1 MMENYL
7 VQPIDGGTQDK
18 KHRFFYYK
26 PKQFEEL
33 RRENPNI
40 RVIGNVRLSKKNH
53 AASTDSTT
61 VEIGSALYPILP
73 SVDKACKGYISVG
86 NDRYLRVERTVPVI
100 LLVSGLSALAA
111 AAVAAC
117 ICFSVFQAGPSEP
130 SLLPVASGVEWDGS
144 YPKSGETTSADTS
157 SIEIPGYANLV
168 ISEDNPI
175 VDFINPAGNTVYFRY
190 TLEKDGATV
199 YQTDLIQ
206 PNQFLAVDLYSLLEK
221 GTYTVRFK
229 IETFDVDTQVPCN
242 GAIQETTV
250 TVK

>member
-1 MMENYL
+1 MMENYF
-7 VQPIDGGTQDK
+7 VQPIDGGTQEK
-18 KHRFFYYK
+18 KHGFFYYK

-33 RRENPNI
+33 RRENSNI
-40 RVIGNVRLSKKNH
+40 RVIGNVRLSKKNR
-53 AASTDSTT
+53 AASTNSTT
-61 VEIGSALYPILP
+61 VEIGSTLYPILP

-86 NDRYLRVERTVPVI
+86 DDRYLRVERTVLVI

-206 PNQFLAVDLYSLLEK
+206 PNQFLTADLYYLLEK
-221 GTYTVRFK
+221 GTDFVRFK
-229 IETFDVDTQVPCN
+229 NKTFYVDTQTPCN
-242 GAIQETTV
+242 GAIQQTTV

>member
-18 KHRFFYYK
+18 KHGFFYYK
-26 PKQFEEL
+26 PKEFEEL
-33 RRENPNI
+33 RRENSNI
-40 RVIGNVRLSKKNH
+40 RVIGNVRLSKKNRS
-53 AASTDSTT
+53 AAANSTT

-86 NDRYLRVERTVPVI
+86 NDRYLRVERTVSVI

-157 SIEIPGYANLV
+157 SIEIPGYANL
-168 ISEDNPI
+168 ILSADNPI
-175 VDFINPAGNTVYFRY
+175 VDFINPVGNTVYFRY
-190 TLEKDGATV
+190 TLEKNGSTV
-199 YQTDLIQ
+199 YQTDLIR
-206 PNQFLAVDLYSLLEK
+206 PNQFLPVDLYSLLEK
-221 GTYTVRFK
+221 GTHTVRFK
-229 IETFDVDTQVPCN
+229 IETFDVDTQAPCN

>member
-1 MMENYL
+1 M
-7 VQPIDGGTQDK
+7 
-18 KHRFFYYK
+18 
-26 PKQFEEL
+26 
-33 RRENPNI
+33 
-40 RVIGNVRLSKKNH
+40 
-53 AASTDSTT
+53 
-61 VEIGSALYPILP
+61 
-73 SVDKACKGYISVG
+73 
-86 NDRYLRVERTVPVI
+86 ERTVPVI

-117 ICFSVFQAGPSEP
+117 ICFSVLQAGPSEP

-157 SIEIPGYANLV
+157 SIEIPGYANL
-168 ISEDNPI
+168 ILSADNPI

-206 PNQFLAVDLYSLLEK
+206 PNQFLPVDLYSLLEK
-221 GTYTVRFK
+221 GTHTVRFK
-229 IETFDVDTQVPCN
+229 IETFDVDPQAPCN